1 MDILVMTADHVE
13 QVAALERCCFA
24 DPWSRESIASEL
36 ENPLA
41 LWLVAMEDGFLVGYV
56 GSQIVPD
63 EADVMNLAVQPGHR
77 RRGTARLLMERLFE
91 ELKNRGVRTLKLEV
105 RPSNTGAVALYTA
118 LGFTQAGRRP
128 NYYRHPREDAY
139 ILAKEL

>member
-1 MDILVMTADHVE
+1 MKIFAMTADHIE
-13 QVAALERCCFA
+13 QVAALERGCFA
-24 DPWSRESIASEL
+24 DPWSLDSIASEL

-41 LWLVAMEDGFLVGYV
+41 LWLVAMEDGQLVGYV

-63 EADVMNLAVQPGHR
+63 EADVMNLAVQPGYR

-91 ELKNRGVRTLKLEV
+91 ELKNRKVRILRLEV

-118 LGFTQAGRRP
+118 LGFTVAGRRP